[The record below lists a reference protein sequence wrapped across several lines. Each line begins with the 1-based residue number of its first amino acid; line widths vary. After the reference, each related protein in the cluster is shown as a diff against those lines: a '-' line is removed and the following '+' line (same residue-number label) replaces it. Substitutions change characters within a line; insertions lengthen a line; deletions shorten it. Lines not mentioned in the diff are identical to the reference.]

1 MAITAKLSGCLGIN
15 SGALYRN
22 LQGFV
27 QLIMNYFFRFLK
39 QWFAAFLP
47 LLVDA
52 VIAGVKKSVVDCA
65 FLYCF
70 MSLENKILLNM
81 ISNNVKKSVICYI
94 VGKIFNW
101 I

>member
-39 QWFAAFLP
+39 QWLAAFLP

-52 VIAGVKKSVVDCA
+52 VIAGVKKALS
-65 FLYCF
+65 
-70 MSLENKILLNM
+70 
-81 ISNNVKKSVICYI
+81 I
-94 VGKIFNW
+94 VLC
-101 I
+101 